1 MGNGRK
7 WRMIE
12 EAELSMGN
20 GRKWRMIE
28 EAELSKIQ
36 MIGIE
41 LGLVVHLFDM
51 RS

>member
-1 MGNGRK
+1 MLRLRNNRQN
-7 WRMIE
+7 R
-12 EAELSMGN
+12 MGN